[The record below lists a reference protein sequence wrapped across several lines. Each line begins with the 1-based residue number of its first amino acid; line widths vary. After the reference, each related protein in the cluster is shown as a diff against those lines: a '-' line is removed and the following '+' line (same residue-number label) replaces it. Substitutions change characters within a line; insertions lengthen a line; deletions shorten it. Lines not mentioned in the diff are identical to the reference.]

1 MEYENDMA
9 KSSHLRLPYVIGLPE
24 RSGERAGYGG
34 PKTLYTADFPDMQDC
49 ELSEDDLKELAK
61 YTRDPRDSTKAII
74 AERVAEMQKAKYK
87 R

>member
-61 YTRDPRDSTKAII
+61 YVRDPRDSTKALI
-74 AERVAEMQKAKYK
+74 AERIEKMRLAKYG